1 MAINKVTSASIT
13 DGTIATADIADSAI
27 ATAKI
32 ADSAVTS
39 VKTSGVGGQNT
50 PYWYAYG
57 HASGQATTSSTFAK
71 MQATAVHDS
80 GSNYDDTNYRFTV
93 PSGQAGKY
101 WISCATQ
108 PYNTSSV
115 ANGAQIVPYVNGSGL
130 GNTYNASIYQISNF
144 RNHWIMWSGILNLS
158 VGDYVEIYAYTTF
171 SSGAG
176 GLAYGKWGGYKLIE

>member
-1 MAINKVTSASIT
+1 MALTRLGPNNTTNITGINLTSQVT
-13 DGTIATADIADSAI
+13 GTLPVANGGTAL
-27 ATAKI
+27 
-32 ADSAVTS
+32 
-39 VKTSGVGGQNT
+39 TSGFVNGGVNT

-101 WISCATQ
+101 WVSCATQ

-115 ANGAQIVPYVNGSGL
+115 ADGAQIVPYVNGSGL
-130 GNTYNASIYQISNF
+130 GNTYNASLYQISNF

-176 GLAYGKWGGYKLIE
+176 GLAYGKWGGYKIIE

>member
-1 MAINKVTSASIT
+1 MALTRLGPNNSTNISGIDLTSQVT
-13 DGTIATADIADSAI
+13 GTLPVANGGTAL
-27 ATAKI
+27 
-32 ADSAVTS
+32 
-39 VKTSGVGGQNT
+39 TSGFVNGGVNT

-101 WISCATQ
+101 WVSCATQ

-176 GLAYGKWGGYKLIE
+176 GLAYGKWGGYKIIE

>member
-1 MAINKVTSASIT
+1 MALTRLGPNNTTNITGINLTSQVT
-13 DGTIATADIADSAI
+13 GTLPVANGGTAL
-27 ATAKI
+27 
-32 ADSAVTS
+32 
-39 VKTSGVGGQNT
+39 TSGFVNGGVNT

-176 GLAYGKWGGYKLIE
+176 GLAYGKWGGYKIIE

>member
-1 MAINKVTSASIT
+1 MALTRLGPNNTTNITGINLTSQVT
-13 DGTIATADIADSAI
+13 GTLPVANGGTAL
-27 ATAKI
+27 
-32 ADSAVTS
+32 
-39 VKTSGVGGQNT
+39 TSGFVNGGVNT

-80 GSNYDDTNYRFTV
+80 GSNYDNTNYRFTV

-101 WISCATQ
+101 WVSCATQ

-144 RNHWIMWSGILNLS
+144 RNHWIMWSGMINLS
-158 VGDYVEIYAYTTF
+158 AGDYLECYAYTTF

-176 GLAYGKWGGYKLIE
+176 GIAYGKWGGYKLIE

>member
-1 MAINKVTSASIT
+1 MALTRLGPNNTTNITGINLTSQVT
-13 DGTIATADIADSAI
+13 GTLPVANGGTAL
-27 ATAKI
+27 
-32 ADSAVTS
+32 
-39 VKTSGVGGQNT
+39 TSGFVNGGVNT

-144 RNHWIMWSGILNLS
+144 RNHWIMWSGMINLS
-158 VGDYVEIYAYTTF
+158 AGDYLECYAYTTF

-176 GLAYGKWGGYKLIE
+176 GIAYGKWGGYKLIE

>member
-1 MAINKVTSASIT
+1 MALTRIGLNQSINLASNVT
-13 DGTIATADIADSAI
+13 GTLPVANGGTAL
-27 ATAKI
+27 
-32 ADSAVTS
+32 
-39 VKTSGVGGQNT
+39 TSGFVNGGVNT

-101 WISCATQ
+101 WVSCATQ

-115 ANGAQIVPYVNGSGL
+115 ADGAQIVPYVNGSGL
-130 GNTYNASIYQISNF
+130 GNTYNASLYQISNF

-158 VGDYVEIYAYTTF
+158 VGDYVEIYAYTNF

-176 GLAYGKWGGYKLIE
+176 GLAYGKWGGYKIIE

>member
-1 MAINKVTSASIT
+1 MALTRLGPNNTTNITGINLTSQVT
-13 DGTIATADIADSAI
+13 GTLPVANGGTAL
-27 ATAKI
+27 
-32 ADSAVTS
+32 
-39 VKTSGVGGQNT
+39 TSGFVNGGVNT

-101 WISCATQ
+101 WVSCATQ

-171 SSGAG
+171 YSGAG

>member
-1 MAINKVTSASIT
+1 MALTRLGPNNTTNITGINLTSQVT
-13 DGTIATADIADSAI
+13 GTLPVANGGTAL
-27 ATAKI
+27 
-32 ADSAVTS
+32 
-39 VKTSGVGGQNT
+39 TSGFVNGGVNT

-101 WISCATQ
+101 WVSCATQ

>member
-71 MQATAVHDS
+71 MQATALLDS
-80 GSNYDDTNYRFTV
+80 GSN
-93 PSGQAGKY
+93 
-101 WISCATQ
+101 
-108 PYNTSSV
+108 
-115 ANGAQIVPYVNGSGL
+115 
-130 GNTYNASIYQISNF
+130 
-144 RNHWIMWSGILNLS
+144 
-158 VGDYVEIYAYTTF
+158 
-171 SSGAG
+171 
-176 GLAYGKWGGYKLIE
+176 

>member
-1 MAINKVTSASIT
+1 MALTRLGPNNTTNITGINLTSQVT
-13 DGTIATADIADSAI
+13 GTLPVANGGTAL
-27 ATAKI
+27 
-32 ADSAVTS
+32 
-39 VKTSGVGGQNT
+39 TSGFVNGGVNT

-80 GSNYDDTNYRFTV
+80 GSNYDNTNYRFTV

-101 WISCATQ
+101 WVSCATQ

>member
-1 MAINKVTSASIT
+1 MALTRLGPNNTTNITGINLTSQVT
-13 DGTIATADIADSAI
+13 GTLPVANGGTAL
-27 ATAKI
+27 
-32 ADSAVTS
+32 
-39 VKTSGVGGQNT
+39 TSGFVNGGVNT

-71 MQATAVHDS
+71 MQATAVHDRAR
-80 GSNYDDTNYRFTV
+80 NYDNTNYRFTV

-101 WISCATQ
+101 WVSCATQ

-176 GLAYGKWGGYKLIE
+176 GLAYGKWGGYKIIE

>member
-1 MAINKVTSASIT
+1 MALTRLGPNNTTNITGINLTSQVT
-13 DGTIATADIADSAI
+13 GTLPVANGGTAL
-27 ATAKI
+27 
-32 ADSAVTS
+32 
-39 VKTSGVGGQNT
+39 TSGFVNGGVNT

-80 GSNYDDTNYRFTV
+80 GSNYDNTNYRFTV

-101 WISCATQ
+101 WVSCATQ

-176 GLAYGKWGGYKLIE
+176 GLAYGKWGGYKIIE

>member
-1 MAINKVTSASIT
+1 MALTRLGPNNTTNITGINLTSQVT
-13 DGTIATADIADSAI
+13 GTLPVANGGTAL
-27 ATAKI
+27 
-32 ADSAVTS
+32 
-39 VKTSGVGGQNT
+39 TSGFVNGGVNT

>member
-1 MAINKVTSASIT
+1 MALTRLGPNNTTNITGINLTSQVT
-13 DGTIATADIADSAI
+13 GTLPVANGGTAL
-27 ATAKI
+27 
-32 ADSAVTS
+32 
-39 VKTSGVGGQNT
+39 TSGFVNGGVNT

-101 WISCATQ
+101 WVSCATQ

-176 GLAYGKWGGYKLIE
+176 GLAYGKWGGYKIIE